1 MTLSFVLAIS
11 ILSGRFDASFP
22 RAGAY
27 KLARVEFRGVPLSI
41 RRVLELIAATIAFV
55 VYVWFAAVHNVGRVK
70 RRKRARR
77 VSRLSGA
84 QPRSRSPR
92 RSAPG
97 STPIA

>member
-1 MTLSFVLAIS
+1 VSTVA
-11 ILSGRFDASFP
+11 AP
-22 RAGAY
+22 
-27 KLARVEFRGVPLSI
+27 LARRPVPREV
-41 RRVLELIAATIAFV
+41 RRRRFLIAVAEHSLLIAATIAFV

-84 QPRSRSPR
+84 QPRSGSPR

-97 STPIA
+97 STPTA